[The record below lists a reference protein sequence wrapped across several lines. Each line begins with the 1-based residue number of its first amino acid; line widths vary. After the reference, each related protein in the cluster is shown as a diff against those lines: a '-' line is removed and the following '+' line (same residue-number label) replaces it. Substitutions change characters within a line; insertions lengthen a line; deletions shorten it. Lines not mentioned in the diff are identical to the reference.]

1 MNKSLLTSLHVA
13 ESMAHVAK
21 VAGEQGFAAWNK
33 LMKGE
38 RTIHLSQFF
47 KVSPGAAM
55 LLSGI
60 TEHYLSHSDSKLVMH
75 WTEAYQVGLPEMP
88 HFHRLLQELL
98 DKYYLLNSRNFFAP
112 VHWFRMDIIPAD
124 HVVQAVVEDDEA
136 ALDIFTADSLAD
148 LAAKAI
154 ALPETLGIK
163 PATDAQLGKLREQ
176 LIAANPHLPHSE
188 WLSQLQTAQFFSL
201 LLMVRNHL
209 ERSSTTDWDDICRF
223 LELDSP
229 TIEKWTKVFHQRPNV
244 LLEDGW
250 IKWKEENDSSSF
262 MLNNA
267 GYALADKAIGQL
279 FNGLEVPL
287 K

>member
-21 VAGEQGFAAWNK
+21 IAEEQGFTAWNK
-33 LMKGE
+33 LMKEE

-47 KVSPGAAM
+47 KVSPGAAI

-60 TEHYLSHSDSKLVMH
+60 TEHYLSHSDSRLVMY

-88 HFHRLLQELL
+88 RFHRLLQELL
-98 DKYYLLNSRNFFAP
+98 DKYYLQNNRNFFVPA
-112 VHWFRMDIIPAD
+112 HWFRMDIVPAD

-148 LAAKAI
+148 LTAKAL
-154 ALPETLGIK
+154 ALPEILGIK
-163 PATDAQLGKLREQ
+163 PGTDAQLGKLREQ
-176 LIAANPHLPHSE
+176 LMAANAHLPQIE
-188 WLSQLQTAQFFSL
+188 WLSQLLSAHFFSFL
-201 LLMVRNHL
+201 LILRNQL
-209 ERSSTTDWDDICRF
+209 DRSSTTDWDDICRL

-229 TIEKWTKVFHQRPNV
+229 TIDKWTKVFHQRPNV

-250 IKWKEENDSSSF
+250 ICWKEEHDSSCA

-267 GYALADKAIGQL
+267 GYALAEKAIGQL